1 MVEQMKLRYYILRRL
16 LLMIPVL
23 FGLSVLTFTM
33 SHLLPG
39 DPARL
44 AAGPRA
50 TEEMVQVIVKEYGL
64 DQPLHIQYITYVR
77 NLIQGNWG
85 KSMDSQRPVLDEIRR
100 FFPATLELVFA
111 SMFMAFALGMP
122 LGVIAARFKNR
133 WPDQLASVFALSS
146 VSFPRFWLAL
156 MLQLLLASSLSLL
169 PVNGRYPTGLTPP
182 AGLTGLYLVDS
193 LLQGDF
199 AAFGISLKHILM
211 PAFVQ
216 SIGAM
221 ASITR
226 MIRSDVLEVMSRDF
240 VTMERSV
247 GIPERIILGKYV
259 LKNSFISTLTTI
271 GLFFGFSL
279 GGSVLVETVFD
290 WPGIG
295 LYAVKAAFYT
305 DFQPIMG
312 VTLVIGFSFMVVNLI
327 VDLLYGVLDPR
338 IRYG

>member
-1 MVEQMKLRYYILRRL
+1 MV
-16 LLMIPVL
+16 PVL
-23 FGLSVLTFTM
+23 IGLSVLTFAM

-50 TEEMVQVIVKEYGL
+50 TDEMVRVIAHEYGL
-64 DQPLHIQYITYVR
+64 DQPLHIQYVTYLM

-85 KSMDSQRPVLDEIRR
+85 KSMDSQRPVLGEIQR
-100 FFPATLELVFA
+100 FFPATLELVLV
-111 SMFMAFALGMP
+111 SMLMAFVLGVP
-122 LGVIAARFKNR
+122 LGVVAARFKNR

-156 MLQLLLASSLSLL
+156 MLQLLLANLLNLL
-169 PVNGRYPTGLTPP
+169 PVNGRYDTNVPPP
-182 AGLTGLYLVDS
+182 ATITGFYLLDS
-193 LLQGDF
+193 LLQGNLI
-199 AAFGISLKHILM
+199 AFGISLKHIFL
-211 PAFVQ
+211 PALVQ
-216 SIGAM
+216 SVGAM

-226 MIRSDVLEVMSRDF
+226 MVRSDVLEVMSRDF
-240 VTMERSV
+240 VTMERSA

-259 LKNSFISTLTTI
+259 LKNSFISTLTTV

-295 LYAVKAAFYT
+295 LYAVKSAFYT

-312 VTLVIGFSFMVVNLI
+312 VTLVIGFAFMLVNLL

>member
-1 MVEQMKLRYYILRRL
+1 MKLRYYIMRRL
-16 LLMIPVL
+16 LLMVPVL
-23 FGLSVLTFTM
+23 LGLSVLTFAM

-50 TEEMVQVIVKEYGL
+50 TDEMVKVIAHEYGL
-64 DQPLHIQYITYVR
+64 DQPLPVQYVIYVT
-77 NLIQGNWG
+77 NLLQGNWG
-85 KSMDSQRPVLDEIRR
+85 KSMDSERPVLDEIRR
-100 FFPATLELVFA
+100 FFPATLELVLV
-111 SMFMAFALGMP
+111 SMLMAFALGVP
-122 LGVIAARFKNR
+122 LGVVAARFRNR
-133 WPDQLASVFALSS
+133 WPDQFASIVALSS

-156 MLQLLLASSLSLL
+156 MLQLLVASLL
-169 PVNGRYPTGLTPP
+169 NLLPINGRYDSAATPP
-182 AGLTGLYLVDS
+182 ATITGLFLVDS
-193 LLQGDF
+193 VLQGNGT
-199 AAFGISLKHILM
+199 AFVVSLKHIFL
-211 PAFVQ
+211 PAIVQ
-216 SIGAM
+216 SVGAM

-226 MIRSDVLEVMSRDF
+226 MVRSDVLEVMTRDF
-240 VTMERSV
+240 VTMERSA

-259 LKNSFISTLTTI
+259 LKNSFISTLTTV

-295 LYAVKAAFYT
+295 LYAVKSAFIT

-312 VTLVIGFSFMVVNLI
+312 VTLVIGFSFMFVNLL
-327 VDLLYGVLDPR
+327 VDVLYSVLDPR